1 MEQKNKGN
9 KGRPKSA
16 VPRNKWIKSRVNSSE
31 LILIKQKAKE
41 ANLSISDLIKA
52 AVLKSKVEVFRREL
66 PPESKKMLAL
76 LANLSNNLNQISKSH
91 NIGDAI
97 SIEDR
102 FQLLRLK
109 TEISILKSQLI
120 LFLELKKE
128 VEGGD

>member
-1 MEQKNKGN
+1 M
-9 KGRPKSA
+9 
-16 VPRNKWIKSRVNSSE
+16 
-31 LILIKQKAKE
+31 
-41 ANLSISDLIKA
+41 
-52 AVLKSKVEVFRREL
+52 EVFRREL

-76 LANLSNNLNQISKSH
+76 LANLSNNLNQISKKH

-128 VEGGD
+128 VGDGD